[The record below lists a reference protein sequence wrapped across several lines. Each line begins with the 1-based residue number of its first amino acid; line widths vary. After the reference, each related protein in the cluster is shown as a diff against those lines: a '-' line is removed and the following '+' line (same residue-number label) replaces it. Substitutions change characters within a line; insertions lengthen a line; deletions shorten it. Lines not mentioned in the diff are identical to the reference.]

1 MSFIFVLYFQR
12 ALESE
17 QPPEFYSGESEMD
30 DDEMEAPH
38 HSRNQTANE
47 SRPTSMASRRARGR
61 GRGRGKFTS
70 AGKAT
75 QNK

>member
-1 MSFIFVLYFQR
+1 
-12 ALESE
+12 
-17 QPPEFYSGESEMD
+17 MD

-38 HSRNQTANE
+38 HSSNQTANE

>member
-1 MSFIFVLYFQR
+1 METVGEEPPSS
-12 ALESE
+12 ASGSE
-17 QPPEFYSGESEMD
+17 
-30 DDEMEAPH
+30 DDEMEGH

-47 SRPTSMASRRARGR
+47 SRATGMARRARGR

-75 QNK
+75 GNK

>member
-1 MSFIFVLYFQR
+1 MGEEPPSSDSG
-12 ALESE
+12 SE
-17 QPPEFYSGESEMD
+17 
-30 DDEMEAPH
+30 DDEMEGH

-47 SRPTSMASRRARGR
+47 SRAATGMARRARGR

-75 QNK
+75 GSK